1 MSPLSFPPTPL
12 SLRRE
17 NEHYKVQCLIRKKWL
32 VLTPEEWVRQHVIGY
47 LIHVKKIPSGNISVE
62 KSLTYNQRLK
72 RWDIATFD
80 ADGNPSLLI
89 ECKRTNVPCT
99 PEVMVQ
105 ISAYQNVFQAKKVI
119 ITNGLS
125 CHVYHEEKWTEGIN
139 EI

>member
-1 MSPLSFPPTPL
+1 MTLSK
-12 SLRRE
+12 E
-17 NEHYKVQCLIRKKWL
+17 GEQVKVQCLIRKKWL

-47 LIHVKKIPSGNISVE
+47 LIHIKKIPLGSISVE
-62 KSLTYNQRLK
+62 KSLTYNQRIK

-105 ISAYQNVFQAKKVI
+105 ISAYQKIVQAKKLM

-125 CHVYHEEKWTEGIN
+125 CHIYHEGTWTEGIDK
-139 EI
+139 I

>member
-1 MSPLSFPPTPL
+1 MITLNFPDFEFKLKKIDSKTFIFDFL
-12 SLRRE
+12 
-17 NEHYKVQCLIRKKWL
+17 RKKYFL
-32 VLTPEEWVRQHVIGY
+32 LTPEEWVRQHVIGY

-80 ADGNPSLLI
+80 ADGNPSLLV

>member
-1 MSPLSFPPTPL
+1 MIPLSFPPTPL
-12 SLRRE
+12 SLNKE
-17 NEHYKVQCLIRKKWL
+17 GEQYKVRCLIRKKWL

-62 KSLTYNQRLK
+62 KALTYNQRLK

-80 ADGNPSLLI
+80 SEGNPSILV
-89 ECKRTNVPCT
+89 ECKRTTVPCT

-105 ISAYQNVFQAKKVI
+105 ISAYQKVVQAEKLI

-125 CHVYHEEKWTEGIN
+125 CHIYHEGRWTEGVDKI
-139 EI
+139 